1 MWEAAGVSQPA
12 PRVWSQEMSLVV
24 AHGWRGALAGLF
36 SCVSDQGC
44 CAFWGEEEMGQLSWK
59 KKIRCSSQTLW
70 LLKRSQ
76 STSRTLL
83 SCEGFDEL
91 NLYVSLGKNHFLREV
106 MSANINSHAQTILS
120 LDFRDISSAE
130 LETSEPAVLS
140 EAATIQVQP
149 AADRNGHCW
158 WDDFGFRC
166 RKGKI
171 CFQKAGNIPGLS
183 GNLVYA
189 AFLEEETSFQG

>member
-1 MWEAAGVSQPA
+1 
-12 PRVWSQEMSLVV
+12 
-24 AHGWRGALAGLF
+24 
-36 SCVSDQGC
+36 
-44 CAFWGEEEMGQLSWK
+44 
-59 KKIRCSSQTLW
+59 
-70 LLKRSQ
+70 
-76 STSRTLL
+76 
-83 SCEGFDEL
+83 
-91 NLYVSLGKNHFLREV
+91 